1 MSKRNVLIFCI
12 AMISCVFLAACQ
24 NNKKSS
30 LEDGEYLADFNTDSS
45 MFRVNEALEGK
56 GTLTVKNGE
65 MTLHVSLVSK
75 KITNLFVGLADDAK
89 KDGSKI
95 LEPTNDEV
103 QYSDGTTDEVYGFDI
118 PIEKLDTEF
127 DLAILGTKGKWYD
140 HKVSVTNIEK
150 K

>member
-1 MSKRNVLIFCI
+1 M
-12 AMISCVFLAACQ
+12 
-24 NNKKSS
+24 
-30 LEDGEYLADFNTDSS
+30 ADFNTDSS

-56 GTLTVKNGE
+56 GILTVKNGE